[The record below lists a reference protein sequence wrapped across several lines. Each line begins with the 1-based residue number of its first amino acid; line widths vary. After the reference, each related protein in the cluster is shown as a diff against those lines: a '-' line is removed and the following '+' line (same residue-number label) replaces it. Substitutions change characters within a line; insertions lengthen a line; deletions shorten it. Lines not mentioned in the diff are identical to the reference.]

1 MLLRLLQRWPVLRR
15 LPARIVGLG
24 FRPEH
29 VRTPENPR
37 NLH

>member
-1 MLLRLLQRWPVLRR
+1 VPMLLRLLQRWPVLRR

-29 VRTPENPR
+29 VQTS
-37 NLH
+37 